1 MEKKKSFARAGE
13 RAQQLRALVDFCG
26 EPTLS
31 FSTHTVDH
39 NHLSLQFQEIPPLSM
54 FKGTYRMHI
63 HTCKQNTHRKSFL
76 KVHENQEK
84 GNQNTTLNYSHLG
97 AMAVFLFRNF
107 ILISL
112 VAGSMSCKQRIKND
126 CLVRKVKILT
136 SSFFLSCYRA
146 ILKSG
151 LPSALL
157 SPASCKT
164 AEFLIGTSG
173 IISHKTKII
182 PTSLEVLWAVK
193 HLAHKAFDTVHT
205 TLSIPS
211 GSFPRLHK
219 TETFLLSP

>member
-1 MEKKKSFARAGE
+1 MFLIFKRLGSFWKKKSFARAGAGE

-54 FKGTYRMHI
+54 FEGTYRMHI

-107 ILISL
+107 ILISGR
-112 VAGSMSCKQRIKND
+112 VD
-126 CLVRKVKILT
+126 ILQAKDQKRL
-136 SSFFLSCYRA
+136 FGK
-146 ILKSG
+146 KS
-151 LPSALL
+151 
-157 SPASCKT
+157 
-164 AEFLIGTSG
+164 
-173 IISHKTKII
+173 
-182 PTSLEVLWAVK
+182 
-193 HLAHKAFDTVHT
+193 
-205 TLSIPS
+205 
-211 GSFPRLHK
+211 
-219 TETFLLSP
+219 